1 MTATPAAASA
11 AGTQRAAAL
20 GTLLLGF
27 VVVLAVTLLYIG
39 NINFNVL
46 GDPQGTSI
54 GDHAGAGA
62 VQSPVARRVPYP
74 RYPGRDLLT
83 SVCGPMDAI
92 SSDHGRDGPDGGG
105 GSGGSGWTPS
115 ADADADAAPPLIRA
129 AAAGR
134 AEAADS
140 DSAEWQRV
148 QRLIYESQH
157 PAECSEDGTMQWVG
171 AFEGFTAIGIG
182 GQLSTLSLA
191 LGLAIV
197 RNKVLVV
204 ADNSSQLTTCPQR

>member
-1 MTATPAAASA
+1 MIATASA
-11 AGTQRAAAL
+11 AGTQRTAAL

-27 VVVLAVTLLYIG
+27 VVVLSVTLVYIG
-39 NINFNVL
+39 NINFVVL
-46 GDPQGTSI
+46 SNPPLTS
-54 GDHAGAGA
+54 AGGEHHTGSGGM
-62 VQSPVARRVPYP
+62 QSPILARRAPYP

-83 SVCGPMDAI
+83 SICGPIESVA
-92 SSDHGRDGPDGGG
+92 SSDRNDRDDDDGASFSSLWAGG
-105 GSGGSGWTPS
+105 WN
-115 ADADADAAPPLIRA
+115 A
-129 AAAGR
+129 AATAG
-134 AEAADS
+134 ES
-140 DSAEWQRV
+140 GSAEWQRV

-204 ADNSSQLTTCPQR
+204 ADNSSQLTTCPRR

>member
-1 MTATPAAASA
+1 MNAAPAAAPA

-39 NINFNVL
+39 NINFIIL
-46 GDPQGTSI
+46 GDPPLSSAGASS
-54 GDHAGAGA
+54 GEHAGAGA
-62 VQSPVARRVPYP
+62 LQSQLFARRAPYP

-83 SVCGPMDAI
+83 SICGPMGSI
-92 SSDHGRDGPDGGG
+92 NNSDRGRDGHDGGAG
-105 GSGGSGWTPS
+105 DGWNAT
-115 ADADADAAPPLIRA
+115 DADYETSA
-129 AAAGR
+129 
-134 AEAADS
+134 AEAS
-140 DSAEWQRV
+140 GSSGPDSAEWQRV

-197 RNKVLVV
+197 RNKVVVV